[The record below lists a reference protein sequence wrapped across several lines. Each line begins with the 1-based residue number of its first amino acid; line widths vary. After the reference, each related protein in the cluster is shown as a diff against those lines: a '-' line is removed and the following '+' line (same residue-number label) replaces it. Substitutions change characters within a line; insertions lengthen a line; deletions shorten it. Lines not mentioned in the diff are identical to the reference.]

1 MIVRFFRLSLA
12 TDEENR
18 IFALTTTECSS
29 RRSHLSDIDYNNI
42 ISPQQ
47 HDSDSHAL
55 CSCRKHNGANTPL
68 GRTGSKQAKDYGNS
82 I

>member
-18 IFALTTTECSS
+18 IFALTTSECSS

-42 ISPQQ
+42 ISTQQ

-55 CSCRKHNGANTPL
+55 CSCRKHNGENTPL